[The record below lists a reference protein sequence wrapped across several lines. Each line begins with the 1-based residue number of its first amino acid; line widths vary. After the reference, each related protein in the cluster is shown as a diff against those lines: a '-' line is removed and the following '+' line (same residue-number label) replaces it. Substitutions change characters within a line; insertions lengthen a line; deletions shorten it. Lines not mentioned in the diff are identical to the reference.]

1 MEIGRRGGRVIA
13 MAFVV
18 SLSNSINFSG
28 HAADL
33 MPIVQGGGYFN
44 WSGFYAGANLG
55 GGVGRESFSATMP
68 GLMTTT
74 SDEIKGFVG
83 GGQGGF
89 NWQFGP
95 WVAGVEGDL
104 QFAHQQNSVI
114 VSGIQFINSM
124 TYFSTL
130 RGRFGYA
137 LDEWL
142 FYVTAGGGYAGYQA
156 TYNLAGLGGFSET
169 QGLPLLAVGAGI
181 ETQVWDRWTG
191 RLEYLYL
198 DSSSVSNTL
207 AIPGGTLAVSKTLH
221 DNVIRTGLNYH
232 F

>member
-1 MEIGRRGGRVIA
+1 MKMCRGGARVIA
-13 MAFVV
+13 MSLVAG
-18 SLSNSINFSG
+18 LSNSMCFAVR
-28 HAADL
+28 AADL
-33 MPIVQGGGYFN
+33 MPIVQVGGYFN

-55 GGVGRESFSATMP
+55 GGAGRETFSATMP
-68 GLMTTT
+68 GLTTTT
-74 SDEIKGFVG
+74 SDAIKGFVG

-169 QGLPLLAVGAGI
+169 QGLPLLAVGVGI

-198 DSSSVSNTL
+198 DSNSVSNTL

-221 DNVIRTGLNYH
+221 DNVIRTGINYH

>member
-1 MEIGRRGGRVIA
+1 MKMCRGGARVIA
-13 MAFVV
+13 MSFAA
-18 SLSNSINFSG
+18 SLSNSMCFSVR
-28 HAADL
+28 AADL

-44 WSGFYAGANLG
+44 WPGLYAGGNLG
-55 GGVGRESFSATMP
+55 GGAGRESFSATMP
-68 GLMTTT
+68 GLTTTT
-74 SDEIKGFVG
+74 SDVIKGFVG
-83 GGQGGF
+83 GGQAGF

-142 FYVTAGGGYAGYQA
+142 FYVTAGGGYASYAA